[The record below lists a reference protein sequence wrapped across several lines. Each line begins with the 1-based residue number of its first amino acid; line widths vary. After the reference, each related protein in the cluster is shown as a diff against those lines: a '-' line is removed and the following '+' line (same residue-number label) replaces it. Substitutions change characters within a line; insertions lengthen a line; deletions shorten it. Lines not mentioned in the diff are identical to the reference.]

1 MKIIECPR
9 DAMQGIADFIDT
21 EQKVKYLN
29 KLLEVGF
36 DTLDFG
42 SFVSPMAIPQLRDTA
57 EVLAQLDLSSTQT
70 KLLSIVANL
79 RGAQQAA
86 DFEQINY
93 LGFPLSVSE
102 TFQLKN
108 TNKTISEAFGELAQ
122 IQEICQQSNKTLVV
136 YLSMGFGN
144 PYGEP
149 YSPEIVED
157 FTEKL
162 VKMGVSIIAPS
173 DTIGSSTTDDIKA
186 LFGTLIP
193 RFPKVEFGAHLHAK
207 PSHVAKK
214 VKAAY
219 KSGASRIDCALRG
232 FGGCPLAED
241 KLVGNLATELVV
253 SELRQLKVKLAI
265 DDLQLAQAML
275 QSQYVFG

>member
-9 DAMQGIADFIDT
+9 DAMQGVANFIDT

-57 EVLAQLDLSSTQT
+57 EVLAHLDLSSTKT

-86 DFEQINY
+86 GFEQINY

-173 DTIGSSTTDDIKA
+173 DTISC
-186 LFGTLIP
+186 
-193 RFPKVEFGAHLHAK
+193 EFSL
-207 PSHVAKK
+207 
-214 VKAAY
+214 
-219 KSGASRIDCALRG
+219 
-232 FGGCPLAED
+232 
-241 KLVGNLATELVV
+241 
-253 SELRQLKVKLAI
+253 
-265 DDLQLAQAML
+265 
-275 QSQYVFG
+275 